1 MTENRICAHIKT
13 PPNAKTPSEIYHSEL
28 VSYSYKEYRD
38 RMFYENELADLAHEV
53 VANQSDLCAFLHG
66 MFKSLATQAPYSK
79 ALDWNIGST
88 VQHFDPRAVIDAFK
102 ASNPQDL
109 LDSIGLT
116 WVFGQLG
123 IQDEIVIDY
132 LYEVVDRFQNPEA
145 WWRAGFSLERLHRE
159 EALTFLKRVL
169 KSRGVES
176 LPRYLESLSDKR
188 SVVGILLLVNSRNI
202 QEEIYPSLKSTFMDT
217 NETLQLINCVW
228 LLGRLGLIDREI
240 AAKVHE
246 ILETTN
252 DYELIF
258 YTCQAIQGVASP
270 AFLKT
275 FEQLA
280 KSGDPLLRRMGVR
293 GMSQIDNALTRKLL
307 EDMLREEQNPSVVSE
322 ITKGVYRIAN
332 ANTNQALQLRNEC
345 RDIENGLII
354 DDTDKWYAD
363 PAIYDVFSRAE
374 DPNNLALSLIL
385 RELENRGLVLNNP
398 VDLATGTGRAIR
410 FFLDN
415 MSFSGRAF
423 VVDRSQPMLAFLE
436 TTLGRRY
443 SYILAIEFVNST
455 LAEFQLGVKS
465 NFIFSSFGFP
475 SRITNRDLAFD
486 ELANVYA
493 HLEDDGLFVTL
504 GWDETF
510 NDGLSGFWYRYIADE
525 SIARYFEGWRSEKK
539 AKIVSPRNCDLT
551 WFKTGI
557 NVPLQFGSLR
567 ESAKIMGYLFGRDAA
582 DHIIDNKVVEWSM
595 SLGITLDTKEEIGS
609 ALEQYE
615 TTKRK

>member
-1 MTENRICAHIKT
+1 MIEHRIIAHREA
-13 PPNAKTPSEIYHSEL
+13 PPNAKTPAEIYHSEL
-28 VSYSYKEYRD
+28 VSHSYKEYRD
-38 RMFYENELADLAHEV
+38 RMLYEYELADLAHEV
-53 VANQSDLCAFLHG
+53 VANQSDLRAFLHG
-66 MFKSLATQAPYSK
+66 MFKNLATQNPYSK

-102 ASNPQDL
+102 ASNPSDL

-116 WVFGQLG
+116 WVFGQFG
-123 IQDEIVIDY
+123 IEDEIVIDY

-169 KSRGVES
+169 KSKVVES

-293 GMSQIDNALTRKLL
+293 GMSQIDNALNRKIL

-322 ITKGVYRIAN
+322 ITKGVYRISN

-374 DPNNLALSLIL
+374 DPNDLALSLIL
-385 RELENRGLVLNNP
+385 REIENRGLALNNP

-415 MSFSGRAF
+415 MSFTGRAF

-443 SYILAIEFVNST
+443 SYIHAIEFVNST

-475 SRITNRDLAFD
+475 SSITDRGLAFD
-486 ELANVYA
+486 ELTNVYA
-493 HLEDDGLFVTL
+493 HLEDGGLFVTL

-525 SIARYFEGWRSEKK
+525 SIARDFESWRSERK

-557 NVPLQFGSLR
+557 KVPLQYGSLR

-582 DHIIDNKVVEWSM
+582 DHIIDNRVVEWSM

-609 ALEQYE
+609 ALERHE
-615 TTKRK
+615 TTKGK